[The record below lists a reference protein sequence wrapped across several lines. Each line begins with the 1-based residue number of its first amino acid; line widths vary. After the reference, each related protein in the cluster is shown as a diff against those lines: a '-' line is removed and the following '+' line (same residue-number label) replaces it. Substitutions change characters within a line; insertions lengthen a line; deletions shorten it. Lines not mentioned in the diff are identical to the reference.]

1 MFGLLLAAVAAVLV
15 VLMVVFSRSSRTAPL
30 GDLEGSEY
38 TRLRWTRNLA
48 AIFAVVWGLGS
59 LVQAAQMLWAPAIDL
74 TLPVRSIW
82 PKIPAGVE
90 VNQTTA
96 TVLDGTISQVV
107 ATVEGLNLGTRALLA
122 GEVLLLASM
131 AVVALIGVAQIC
143 AGLVRG
149 EAFHTRIASWLRTT
163 AWVFLAAGI
172 GSQIAGQSGRNLAS
186 AQAFDVHSGS
196 WPDSLP
202 FESFEDIPGIFRPGF
217 GFSLEFW
224 PIGVWLVLM
233 ALATAFR
240 VGSRLSAS
248 NRRLKS
254 EVEGLV

>member
-1 MFGLLLAAVAAVLV
+1 
-15 VLMVVFSRSSRTAPL
+15 MVFFSRSSRTAPL
-30 GDLEGSEY
+30 GELEGSEY

-48 AIFAVVWGLGS
+48 AIFAAVWGLGS
-59 LVQAAQMLWAPAIDL
+59 LVQAAQMLWAPAIEL
-74 TLPVRSIW
+74 TLPVWSFW

-96 TVLDGTISQVV
+96 TVVDGTISQVV

-122 GEVLLLASM
+122 GEILLLASM
-131 AVVALIGVAQIC
+131 AVVALIGVVQIC
-143 AGLVRG
+143 AGLLRG
-149 EAFHTRIASWLRTT
+149 EAFHTRIVSWLRAT

-172 GSQIAGQSGRNLAS
+172 GSQVAGQSGRNLAS

-202 FESFEDIPGIFRPGF
+202 FESFEDVPGIFRPGF

-233 ALATAFR
+233 ALATAFS

-254 EVEGLV
+254 EITGLV